1 MGVVCLVI
9 RSFALLLTTF
19 GMLSLVIKS
28 AHPPIPFDTLVTG
41 MGLGGGG
48 GDEAGEWN
56 CILCQL
62 LWLVNE

>member
-1 MGVVCLVI
+1 MGVVRLVI

-19 GMLSLVIKS
+19 GLLFLVIKS
-28 AHPPIPFDTLVTG
+28 AHPPIPFDTLVPG
-41 MGLGGGG
+41 MGWGVGGGG
-48 GDEAGEWN
+48 GAGEWN